1 MKNELGKS
9 ITTTDTEEKPS
20 GPLPFRMTSDIL
32 FKILLQRDNNVL
44 KSISCSILGIDPSTV
59 RSIIIENP
67 ISLSNELD
75 DKEMILDVKA
85 NMNDKSFIN
94 LEMQVLDLHDW
105 PERSLSY
112 LCRCFDNL
120 KSGNGYLDVQ
130 SAVHIGFL
138 DYTLFPEDDPE
149 FVSEYRIINTKT
161 KRLYSS
167 KVGIYVVNLNN
178 EGYATDDDIKYH
190 RNLWARFFK
199 AKTWEDLY
207 MLAEKDN
214 AIDEAIVTLRVLT
227 KDEEFKQRYLA
238 RLDYERVMR
247 DQEIYAE
254 GIKKEN
260 IELKN
265 ALADKDAALADKDAE
280 ITRLRALLNNQ

>member
-1 MKNELGKS
+1 MIFHMHFVLWPKVPNF
-9 ITTTDTEEKPS
+9 D
-20 GPLPFRMTSDIL
+20 RM
-32 FKILLQRDNNVL
+32 
-44 KSISCSILGIDPSTV
+44 
-59 RSIIIENP
+59 
-67 ISLSNELD
+67 
-75 DKEMILDVKA
+75 
-85 NMNDKSFIN
+85 
-94 LEMQVLDLHDW
+94 
-105 PERSLSY
+105 
-112 LCRCFDNL
+112 
-120 KSGNGYLDVQ
+120 
-130 SAVHIGFL
+130 
-138 DYTLFPEDDPE
+138 E
-149 FVSEYRIINTKT
+149 FT
-161 KRLYSS
+161 
-167 KVGIYVVNLNN
+167 
-178 EGYATDDDIKYH
+178 
-190 RNLWARFFK
+190 
-199 AKTWEDLY
+199 

>member
-1 MKNELGKS
+1 MIFHMHFVLWPKVPNC
-9 ITTTDTEEKPS
+9 D
-20 GPLPFRMTSDIL
+20 RM
-32 FKILLQRDNNVL
+32 
-44 KSISCSILGIDPSTV
+44 
-59 RSIIIENP
+59 
-67 ISLSNELD
+67 
-75 DKEMILDVKA
+75 
-85 NMNDKSFIN
+85 
-94 LEMQVLDLHDW
+94 
-105 PERSLSY
+105 
-112 LCRCFDNL
+112 
-120 KSGNGYLDVQ
+120 
-130 SAVHIGFL
+130 
-138 DYTLFPEDDPE
+138 E
-149 FVSEYRIINTKT
+149 FT
-161 KRLYSS
+161 
-167 KVGIYVVNLNN
+167 
-178 EGYATDDDIKYH
+178 
-190 RNLWARFFK
+190 
-199 AKTWEDLY
+199 